1 MKYFEYGVVSY
12 GSSKED
18 TNVFRRN
25 TPQDQLRDIMS
36 QLSDKGNLGWEIFHV
51 LESPDGK
58 THFLMKREISK
69 EYAKEMYQTKYKEK
83 SDENGYSFG
92 TEIKKQGFV
101 DNYRYPDSE
110 TWK

>member
-1 MKYFEYGVVSY
+1 MKYFEYGVVTY
-12 GSSKED
+12 GSDRED
-18 TNVFRRN
+18 TNVFRKN
-25 TPQDQLRDIMS
+25 SPKDQIRDVMS

-69 EYAKEMYQTKYKEK
+69 EYAKEMYQTKYKQKYSE
-83 SDENGYSFG
+83 DGYSLG

-101 DNYRYPDSE
+101 DSVGPDSE